1 MQISAESV
9 KFCFYTEH
17 APKSNM
23 ESELNLSFDEKK
35 DRLNKDQRRIS
46 NLLLSIKFTRSLPL
60 KIIENM
66 KQILSLKKFFSYA
79 FLNIRFA
86 SQGKV

>member
-1 MQISAESV
+1 MQISAEGV

-17 APKSNM
+17 APKNDR
-23 ESELNLSFDEKK
+23 ESGLNLSFDEKK